1 MREPGH
7 YHDIPARDYH
17 AMPYLGSSAF
27 KRLAESPGIFDYERR
42 NPSPDTDETRIGT
55 SLHTLVM
62 EPAKFD
68 AVAVL
73 SPHDEYRTNE
83 AKAWKAAT
91 IAAGVIPL
99 KANEWATVQRM
110 RDALLAHR
118 SASALL
124 KPADDVLVESTI
136 IFDAYGLRAK
146 ARPDVFRAKDGIIVD
161 VKTTRLTNEREWERE
176 VATTGLYFQPWWYLL
191 AAAEATDAAPSRFVW
206 CVVGKER
213 PHPVWC
219 REASPA
225 WVDHARR
232 EGERLIETYKAC
244 DEADVWPLSS
254 DGIELSEP
262 PAWLKQKEYAS

>member
-7 YHDIPARDYH
+7 YIDIPARGYH
-17 AMPYLGSSAF
+17 ELPYLGSSSF
-27 KRLAESPGIFDYERR
+27 KRLAESPGIFDFERK
-42 NPSPDTDETRIGT
+42 NPSPSSDEQRIGEAT
-55 SLHTLVM
+55 HTLVM

-68 AVAVL
+68 SVAVL

-83 AKAWKAAT
+83 AKKWKADT

-99 KANEWATVQRM
+99 KSPEWATVQRM

-136 IFDAYGLRAK
+136 IFDAYGMRCK
-146 ARPDVFRAKDGIIVD
+146 ARPDVFRAKEGIIVD

-191 AAAEATDAAPSRFVW
+191 AAELATDAAPSRFIW

-225 WVDHARR
+225 WVELARKQ
-232 EGERLIETYKAC
+232 GERLIETYKAC

-262 PAWLKQKEYAS
+262 PAWFGREYAV